1 MTESFKAAPPLDALM
16 GSEVKGAAVVRIER
30 DGEID
35 VVIADVANAF
45 ETVVVEIV
53 ILHNG
58 EEGILAL
65 DHDET
70 RKCWRISSSSA
81 GEGFSGTNARRS
93 L

>member
-1 MTESFKAAPPLDALM
+1 
-16 GSEVKGAAVVRIER
+16 
-30 DGEID
+30 
-35 VVIADVANAF
+35 
-45 ETVVVEIV
+45 VVVEIV